1 METCPHCNI
10 GHLHPQRLTYV
21 QVYNRTLVHIPNVP
35 ARRCDVCGQVFFDAE
50 KLRQFEVLIGQAGLP
65 PNRHRAPAERAEA
78 EPTSSATNP
87 SEDAA
92 RPRSK

>member
-21 QVYNRTLVHIPNVP
+21 QVYNGTLVHIPNVP
-35 ARRCDVCGQVFFDAE
+35 ARRCDVCGQVFFDSE
-50 KLRQFEVLIGQAGLP
+50 RLRQLEVMIGQAGLP
-65 PNRHRAPAERAEA
+65 PNRHISGANMTDADPQSPAPNA
-78 EPTSSATNP
+78 PD
-87 SEDAA
+87 DAA

>member
-10 GHLHPQRLTYV
+10 GHLRPQRLTYV
-21 QVYNRTLVHIPNVP
+21 QVYNGTLVHIPNMP

-50 KLRQFEVLIGQAGLP
+50 RLRQLEVLIGQAGLP
-65 PNRHRAPAERAEA
+65 PNRHVSGADVAEA
-78 EPTSSATNP
+78 EPQSPAQSAP
-87 SEDAA
+87 DDAP